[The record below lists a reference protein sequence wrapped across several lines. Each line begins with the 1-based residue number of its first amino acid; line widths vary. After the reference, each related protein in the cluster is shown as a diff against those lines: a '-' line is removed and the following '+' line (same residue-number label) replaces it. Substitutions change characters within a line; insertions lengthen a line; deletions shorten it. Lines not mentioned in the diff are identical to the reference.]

1 MSKDKVKRGVT
12 AVKEKPV
19 PRRSE
24 RPSSGKAQS
33 RANGY
38 ASRDKGH
45 QGKRKDA
52 SAPIGLDS
60 IDALKAAP
68 YNPRR
73 IDDASLAGLGVSLS
87 EFGDISGIVW
97 NQRTEHLVAGH
108 QRLSALRRSHGEGL
122 RLEDGVVVTPAGER
136 FPVRV
141 VDWSTEKEKAA
152 NLAANNPHLA
162 GSFEAKGLEDLL
174 ADLNT
179 ADSLEALFPALRLD
193 ELLPHAMDM
202 IPGGSG
208 GGTGS
213 GSTSGDAGGKD
224 AASGNTPAGGDNHA
238 GTSPTSS
245 DIEHLTFSVPLRVDQ
260 HQAVT
265 KAIRLA
271 REQHGGMIADG
282 LFHIARHYLKEQNDA

>member
-1 MSKDKVKRGVT
+1 
-12 AVKEKPV
+12 
-19 PRRSE
+19 
-24 RPSSGKAQS
+24 
-33 RANGY
+33 
-38 ASRDKGH
+38 
-45 QGKRKDA
+45 
-52 SAPIGLDS
+52 
-60 IDALKAAP
+60 
-68 YNPRR
+68 
-73 IDDASLAGLGVSLS
+73 
-87 EFGDISGIVW
+87 
-97 NQRTEHLVAGH
+97 
-108 QRLSALRRSHGEGL
+108 LSALRRSHGEGL

-208 GGTGS
+208 GGAGGGS
-213 GSTSGDAGGKD
+213 NSGDAGGKEG
-224 AASGNTPAGGDNHA
+224 ASGNTLAGGDNHA

-245 DIEHLTFSVPLRVDQ
+245 NIEHLTFSVPLRIDQ

-265 KAIRLA
+265 TAIRLA

-282 LFHIARHYLKEQNDA
+282 LFHIAQHYLKEQNDA